1 MKEFEIKNEIKEKIA
16 SELIS
21 FVDVHRIKDIE
32 VYEFFKGRDHEEAFE
47 EFWYG
52 KRDEW
57 IEELQDRIFNILE
70 VIGYHKGLEI
80 ALALGYWS
88 GYKDNILGIEIDNS
102 ETLGFVASYEW
113 VFEKGIIY
121 DVVDECLKN
130 HFDVELN

>member
-1 MKEFEIKNEIKEKIA
+1 MKDFEAINVVKGKLE

-57 IEELQDRIFNILE
+57 IDELNDRLFDTLN
-70 VIGYHKGLEI
+70 VIGYAHGLE
-80 ALALGYWS
+80 LASGLGFWS
-88 GYKDNILGIEIDNS
+88 WESNNFDLEIKNGED
-102 ETLGFVASYEW
+102 LGFVACLEY
-113 VFEKGIIY
+113 VQEKGLVY

-130 HFDVELN
+130 HFDVELNN